1 MMIFLN
7 RIGSIGSFG
16 KRTAAIT
23 AIATATATASWLAY
37 RAYQKHKSNQRLEAQ
52 ARRAQESAFENRFLK
67 EYDELA
73 DDPDAPVPPP
83 NNHVRET
90 TPQGDVIMA
99 YDADRRA
106 FCYYSDKRSVQFKYL
121 EPVARKYVVQNG
133 CKRLHIDLRKELAKT
148 ASASATAASA
158 TAASATAASAT
169 AAKTAPKKEAPHSV
183 FAQLKK
189 YGQTKQSHLQP
200 LNEVPQKEVTRYL
213 YCGTL
218 NEFVDVDVAAAQDH
232 DFNVIKPIDYASYKK
247 MSTA

>member
-7 RIGSIGSFG
+7 RIGSIG
-16 KRTAAIT
+16 KRTAAIA
-23 AIATATATASWLAY
+23 AIATATATASVLAY

-83 NNHVRET
+83 NNYVRET

-148 ASASATAASA
+148 AS
-158 TAASATAASAT
+158 ASATAASAT